1 VARSHRYVSHKDLEK
16 QEAWL
21 ELRAWLPFLAPF
33 IVTVILVGLLLI
45 AASLLVLKTVFLA
58 LNTIL
63 PPIIEPI
70 ASLVSPSS
78 LGLLLASSLLGSLIS
93 YLAGRKKRG
102 ADIGR
107 LFK

>member
-1 VARSHRYVSHKDLEK
+1 LK

-33 IVTVILVGLLLI
+33 IITAILVGLLLI

-58 LNTIL
+58 LNTVL

-70 ASLVSPSS
+70 APLASS
-78 LGLLLASSLLGSLIS
+78 LGLLLASSFLGSLIS
-93 YLAGRKKRG
+93 YLAARKKLG
-102 ADIGR
+102 ADIDR